1 MLMRL
6 VPSFLGEIKNA
17 SHRET
22 HFCRFRGADAPAAP
36 ASDNHRTFRETRPSP
51 IVAKIGFSRFLG
63 YAPPSLQ
70 QAPADFGSQGPRR
83 PPQRAARLVL
93 ALTDKG
99 RWCKIR
105 GAGGIPRIV
114 PPDYRLPYCRLLL
127 PRLAVC
133 SCWRG
138 WMPRSTVSPM
148 FRAVCRMKSR
158 DLPRSSGA

>member
-1 MLMRL
+1 MLIRL

-36 ASDNHRTFRETRPSP
+36 ASDNRRTFRETHPSP
-51 IVAKIGFSRFLG
+51 HSSKNRRKPVLG
-63 YAPPSLQ
+63 YVPLNHQ
-70 QAPADFGSQGPRR
+70 KHRR
-83 PPQRAARLVL
+83 PLAVKARAGRLRTARLAL

-114 PPDYRLPYCRLLL
+114 PTDYRLPYCRLLL

-138 WMPRSTVSPM
+138 WMPRSTVSPI

-158 DLPRSSGA
+158 DVPRSSGE